1 MICIHVHDT
10 LSVMLHEFGYVA
22 FLDPQKIVY
31 RCPKRPKSI
40 WFFSQGYCF
49 LLVKM
54 IIDKNKHKHQLGKNQ
69 IDEKENNLRLII
81 EK

>member
-1 MICIHVHDT
+1 MN
-10 LSVMLHEFGYVA
+10 LSVMLHEFGFWA
-22 FLDPQKIVY
+22 FLDPQNIVY
-31 RCPKRPKSI
+31 CWPKRPKNI

-49 LLVKM
+49 LLKVFKM
-54 IIDKNKHKHQLGKNQ
+54 IKDKNKHKHQLGKNQ